1 LREKFLKREGLVGL
15 PPEEEESGGLPE
27 EVSSSANA
35 RNSDEEEGERGEVLV
50 LLEDGGE
57 EEEEEGMP
65 ALLVTCESEAESA
78 SARGAENDDDDD
90 DDVEEEE
97 EEEQGTAEGKKGTEG
112 DVDGKVEA
120 VVEVQDVLAGDDEE
134 SRTEDIC
141 VLLRLSRK
149 TRSVPPRRREKW
161 KASNNTVP
169 HLLHKR

>member
-1 LREKFLKREGLVGL
+1 LREKFLKRE
-15 PPEEEESGGLPE
+15 GLPE

-57 EEEEEGMP
+57 EEEEGMP

-90 DDVEEEE
+90 DDVEEE

-169 HLLHKR
+169 HLLHKRR